1 MHFGGAGAVKEV
13 EQMEAAD
20 DIARVEATHSTEMP
34 VEIHK
39 KQKKHK
45 KVRSVWIS
53 FIGRILAQFVGSAAT
68 IVLGLLLLHKYQPG
82 SSKSDAAGSNTNA
95 KPAAVVAV
103 SPHARAAENSIAVLP
118 LRNLSRQSSDQYLA
132 DSMTDVLKTTLAQI
146 PGLVVV
152 SGASVTSFK
161 NDAHEAQAATIVG
174 ARYVLEGSIVQDGGR
189 LRVTTRLLDI
199 DRDSHVWASNYERP
213 VKDILK
219 IEDEIATSVV
229 REVTGIV
236 LQGGEA
242 SAVPATCVA
251 DINACSGLPVL

>member
-1 MHFGGAGAVKEV
+1 LHSGGAGPVKEV
-13 EQMEAAD
+13 EQMEAVE
-20 DIARVEATHSTEMP
+20 DIARVEATHSAEMP
-34 VEIHK
+34 VETHK
-39 KQKKHK
+39 KHKKHK

-53 FIGRILAQFVGSAAT
+53 FVGRILAQFVGSAAT

-82 SSKSDAAGSNTNA
+82 SSKGDAAGANNNA
-95 KPAAVVAV
+95 KPAPVVAV
-103 SPHARAAENSIAVLP
+103 SPHTRVAENSIAVLP
-118 LRNLSRQSSDQYLA
+118 LRNLSRESSDQYLA

-152 SGASVTSFK
+152 SASDTTFTEESR
-161 NDAHEAQAATIVG
+161 NAHAAPSVG
-174 ARYVLEGSIVQDGGR
+174 ARYVLEGSIVQADGR
-189 LRVTTRLLDI
+189 LRVTTRLVDV
-199 DRDSHVWASNYERP
+199 DRESHVWASHYERP
-213 VKDILK
+213 AKDILK

-251 DINACSGLPVL
+251 DIKACSGLPVL

>member
-1 MHFGGAGAVKEV
+1 
-13 EQMEAAD
+13 
-20 DIARVEATHSTEMP
+20 MP

-39 KQKKHK
+39 KHKKHK

-53 FIGRILAQFVGSAAT
+53 FVGRILAQFVGSAAT

-82 SSKSDAAGSNTNA
+82 SSKADAAGSTNNA
-95 KPAAVVAV
+95 KTAAVVAV
-103 SPHARAAENSIAVLP
+103 SPHIRAAENSIAVLP
-118 LRNLSRQSSDQYLA
+118 LRNLSRESSDQYLA

-152 SGASVTSFK
+152 SGASAASFK
-161 NDAHEAQAATIVG
+161 SDAREAQAATG

-199 DRDSHVWASNYERP
+199 DRDSHVWANNYERP

-251 DINACSGLPVL
+251 DIKACSGLPVL

>member
-1 MHFGGAGAVKEV
+1 
-13 EQMEAAD
+13 
-20 DIARVEATHSTEMP
+20 MP

-39 KQKKHK
+39 KHKKHK

-53 FIGRILAQFVGSAAT
+53 FVGRILAQFVGSAAT

-82 SSKSDAAGSNTNA
+82 SAKAEAAGSNNNA
-95 KPAAVVAV
+95 KPAAVVADV
-103 SPHARAAENSIAVLP
+103 SPRIRTAENSIAVLP
-118 LRNLSRQSSDQYLA
+118 LRNLSRESSDQYLA

-152 SGASVTSFK
+152 SGASVTTSK
-161 NDAHEAQAATIVG
+161 HEAREAQAATIVG
-174 ARYVLEGSIVQDGGR
+174 ARYVIEGSIVQAEGR
-189 LRVTTRLLDI
+189 LRVTARLLDI

-213 VKDILK
+213 LKDILK

-236 LQGGEA
+236 LQTGEA
-242 SAVPATCVA
+242 SAVPATCRA
-251 DINACSGLPVL
+251 DVKACVGLPVL